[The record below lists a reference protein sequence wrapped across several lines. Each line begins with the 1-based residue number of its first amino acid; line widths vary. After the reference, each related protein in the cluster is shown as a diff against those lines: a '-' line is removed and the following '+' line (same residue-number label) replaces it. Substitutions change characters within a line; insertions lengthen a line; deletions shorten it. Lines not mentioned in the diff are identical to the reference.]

1 MKLAEAL
8 TARADLQ
15 RRIEQL
21 RARITA
27 NARFQEGEEPS
38 EDASSLL
45 VDAESDLAR
54 LRDLIRRIN
63 ATNAR
68 LDLGADGTMTD
79 ALATRDV
86 LRLRHSLLADA
97 AASASGNTQFPRQM
111 RSELRQPN
119 PAGELDQRSGGVA
132 EVGSHD
138 EAGTT
143 PAGRGRSRLLWAEGS
158 PDLASRSP
166 ARRTGDR
173 APRISHH
180 RVPIVV
186 TRVGQGTFR
195 FSPRRSPRCRRH
207 ASDGMSVALRT
218 V

>member
-38 EDASSLL
+38 EDANALL
-45 VDAESDLAR
+45 VDAETDLAR

-68 LDLGADGTMTD
+68 LDLGTDGTMTD

-111 RSELRQPN
+111 RSELRQISALPVAELRAN
-119 PAGELDQRSGGVA
+119 ADRVAQELRELDNRIQQA
-132 EVGSHD
+132 NW
-138 EAGTT
+138 TN
-143 PAGRGRSRLLWAEGS
+143 
-158 PDLASRSP
+158 DLEE
-166 ARRTGDR
+166 
-173 APRISHH
+173 
-180 RVPIVV
+180 
-186 TRVGQGTFR
+186 
-195 FSPRRSPRCRRH
+195 
-207 ASDGMSVALRT
+207 
-218 V
+218 

>member
-21 RARITA
+21 RTRITA

-38 EDASSLL
+38 EDANALL
-45 VDAESDLAR
+45 VDAEADLAR

-68 LDLGADGTMTD
+68 LDLGTDGTMTD

-86 LRLRHSLLADA
+86 LRLRHSLLTDA

-111 RSELRQPN
+111 RSELRQISALPVAELRAN
-119 PAGELDQRSGGVA
+119 ADRVAQELRELDNRIQQA
-132 EVGSHD
+132 NW
-138 EAGTT
+138 TN
-143 PAGRGRSRLLWAEGS
+143 
-158 PDLASRSP
+158 DLEE
-166 ARRTGDR
+166 
-173 APRISHH
+173 
-180 RVPIVV
+180 
-186 TRVGQGTFR
+186 
-195 FSPRRSPRCRRH
+195 
-207 ASDGMSVALRT
+207 
-218 V
+218 

>member
-38 EDASSLL
+38 EDASALI

-97 AASASGNTQFPRQM
+97 AASASGNMQFPRQM
-111 RSELRQPN
+111 RSELRQISALPVAELRAN
-119 PAGELDQRSGGVA
+119 ADRVAQELRELDNRIQQA
-132 EVGSHD
+132 NW
-138 EAGTT
+138 TN
-143 PAGRGRSRLLWAEGS
+143 
-158 PDLASRSP
+158 DLEE
-166 ARRTGDR
+166 
-173 APRISHH
+173 
-180 RVPIVV
+180 
-186 TRVGQGTFR
+186 
-195 FSPRRSPRCRRH
+195 
-207 ASDGMSVALRT
+207 
-218 V
+218 

>member
-38 EDASSLL
+38 EDANALL
-45 VDAESDLAR
+45 VDAEADLAR

-68 LDLGADGTMTD
+68 LDLGTDGTMTD

-111 RSELRQPN
+111 RSELRQISALPVAELRAN
-119 PAGELDQRSGGVA
+119 ADRVAQELRELDNRIQQA
-132 EVGSHD
+132 NW
-138 EAGTT
+138 TN
-143 PAGRGRSRLLWAEGS
+143 
-158 PDLASRSP
+158 DLEE
-166 ARRTGDR
+166 
-173 APRISHH
+173 
-180 RVPIVV
+180 
-186 TRVGQGTFR
+186 
-195 FSPRRSPRCRRH
+195 
-207 ASDGMSVALRT
+207 
-218 V
+218 